1 MSALS
6 GRIAVGSILTECN
19 HIGGSPI
26 DLDWFERYDLQ
37 YGDDMLSLD
46 SGVVG
51 GGLTVLRES
60 GCDIAP
66 LLNASTCPG
75 GYLTASCYGTLKSE
89 LLRRLQDALPVD
101 GVLLL
106 LHGAA
111 AAEDIDDL
119 EGDLITAVRERVGDG
134 VRIVATLDLHAH
146 VSAAMV
152 RSADALVAWETYP
165 HRDAFSTGQRG
176 ARLLVDAV
184 SGRCNPTMAM
194 AKVPVLTGGVRG
206 STAADEPFGRLMSF
220 GKRFEQ
226 AEGVLSV
233 SVFLVHPYLD
243 APGMG
248 SGGLVVTDGDL
259 DKAKRLA
266 RQIADRYW
274 QARHDLEQETH
285 SPAAAIERGLQTA
298 GGPVLLVEAADC
310 AGGGASGDSV
320 ATLKALLALGEG
332 APDSLVPV
340 VDPEAAA
347 RCHEAGAGAEL
358 TLDLG
363 HRLDPKWGG
372 PVQVSGRVV
381 HLSDGK
387 FRYAGGIWDNVE
399 GDMGPTAVLAAGRI
413 RVLVNTHATYDWA
426 DEQFRSVGIDP
437 LAAKFVVVKNPMN
450 FRNVYAD
457 AASAVFILDTPGP
470 TPASVRNV
478 AFRKLQRPY
487 FPVDID
493 IPDLQPT
500 VLS

>member
-1 MSALS
+1 MSS
-6 GRIAVGSILTECN
+6 RIAVGSILTECN

-37 YGDDMLSLD
+37 YGEDMLSLD

-75 GYLTASCYGTLKSE
+75 GYLTASCYGALKGE
-89 LLRRLQDALPVD
+89 LLRRLRDALPVD

-111 AAEDIDDL
+111 AAEGFDDL
-119 EGDLITAVRERVGDG
+119 EGDLIAAVRECVGED
-134 VRIVATLDLHAH
+134 VPIVATLDLHAH

-152 RSADALVAWETYP
+152 RCADALVAWETYP

-184 SGRCNPTMAM
+184 SGRCRPAMAM
-194 AKVPVLTGGVRG
+194 AKVPVLTGGVCG
-206 STAADEPFGRLMSF
+206 STAADEPFGRLMGF
-220 GKRFEQ
+220 GKQFEKD
-226 AEGVLSV
+226 EGVLSV

-259 DKAKRLA
+259 EKAKRLA

-285 SPAAAIERGLQTA
+285 TPEAAIERGLQTP

-320 ATLKALLALGEG
+320 ATLKALLALGED
-332 APDSLVPV
+332 APDSLVPI

-347 RCHEAGAGAEL
+347 RCQEAGLGAEL

-363 HRLDPKWGG
+363 HRLDPKWGD
-372 PVQVSGRVV
+372 PVQMRGRVL

-399 GDMGPTAVLAAGRI
+399 GDMGPTAVLGAGRI

-437 LAAKFVVVKNPMN
+437 LAARFVVVKNPMN

-457 AASAVFILDTPGP
+457 AAAAVFILDTPGP

-478 AFRKLQRPY
+478 PFRKLQRPY
-487 FPVDID
+487 FPVDVD

-500 VLS
+500 ILS

>member
-1 MSALS
+1 M
-6 GRIAVGSILTECN
+6 
-19 HIGGSPI
+19 
-26 DLDWFERYDLQ
+26 RYDLQ
-37 YGDDMLSLD
+37 YGGEMLGLD

-51 GGLTVLRES
+51 GGLTALRES
-60 GCDIAP
+60 GCYIAP

-75 GYLTASCYGTLKSE
+75 GYLTASCYGTLKGE
-89 LLRRLQDALPVD
+89 LLRRLRDALPVD

-111 AAEDIDDL
+111 AAEGLDDL
-119 EGDLITAVRERVGDG
+119 EGDLIAAVRECVGED
-134 VRIVATLDLHAH
+134 VPIVATLDLHAH

-152 RSADALVAWETYP
+152 RCADALVAWETYP

-176 ARLLVDAV
+176 ARLLVDAAA
-184 SGRCNPTMAM
+184 GRCRPTMAM

-206 STAADEPFGRLMSF
+206 STAADEPFGRLMGF
-220 GKRFEQ
+220 GKQFEKD
-226 AEGVLSV
+226 EGVLSV

-248 SGGLVVTDGDL
+248 SGGLVVTDGEL
-259 DKAKRLA
+259 EKAKRLA

-285 SPAAAIERGLQTA
+285 SPAAAIQAGLQTE

-320 ATLKALLALGEG
+320 ATLKALLALGED

-347 RCHEAGAGAEL
+347 RCQEAGVGAEL

-363 HRLDPKWGG
+363 HRLDPKWGD
-372 PVQVSGRVV
+372 PVQMRGRVL

-399 GDMGPTAVLAAGRI
+399 GDMGPTAVLGAGRI

-437 LAAKFVVVKNPMN
+437 LAARFVVVKNPMN

-457 AASAVFILDTPGP
+457 AASAIFILETPGP

-478 AFRKLQRPY
+478 PFRKLQRPY
-487 FPVDID
+487 FPVDVD

-500 VLS
+500 ILS